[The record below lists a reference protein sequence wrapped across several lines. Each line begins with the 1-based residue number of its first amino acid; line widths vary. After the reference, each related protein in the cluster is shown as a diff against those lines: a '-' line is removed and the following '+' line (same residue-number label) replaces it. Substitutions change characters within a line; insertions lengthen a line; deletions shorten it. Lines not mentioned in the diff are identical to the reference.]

1 MKCAMIGLGMVS
13 ETYAQA
19 IMNST
24 DVTLDLVHARTSGSR
39 NTFVQKWPD
48 LGARAASDIDE
59 IARSDA
65 DFVIVTTPPNARL
78 EIVEQ
83 LAGAGKPILMEKP
96 VERDLKNACDVVA
109 ICAQHRVPL
118 GVMLQ
123 HRVRPIV
130 HQLYRILDDLGDIHV
145 VEVSVPWWRNQS
157 YYDEPGRGTYARDG
171 GGVVISQAIHTLDLM
186 LSLVGPV
193 DTVSSLMATSKS
205 HVLEAEDF
213 VSAGLRFS
221 SGAVG
226 HFTATTAAYPGRG
239 ESITLHCK
247 YGSVRLEAG
256 TLQIHWR
263 DGRTQT
269 IGQAATSGAGADP
282 MAFTSDWHQWMIE
295 DFAKSIAQNRLCLVT
310 GQEALKVHALIDA
323 LEWSSK
329 SGTVC
334 TVKALDAMGAG

>member
-1 MKCAMIGLGMVS
+1 
-13 ETYAQA
+13 
-19 IMNST
+19 
-24 DVTLDLVHARTSGSR
+24 
-39 NTFVQKWPD
+39 
-48 LGARAASDIDE
+48 
-59 IARSDA
+59 
-65 DFVIVTTPPNARL
+65 
-78 EIVEQ
+78 
-83 LAGAGKPILMEKP
+83 
-96 VERDLKNACDVVA
+96 
-109 ICAQHRVPL
+109 
-118 GVMLQ
+118 
-123 HRVRPIV
+123 
-130 HQLYRILDDLGDIHV
+130 
-145 VEVSVPWWRNQS
+145 
-157 YYDEPGRGTYARDG
+157 
-171 GGVVISQAIHTLDLM
+171 M

-205 HVLEAEDF
+205 HVMEAEDF

-329 SGTVC
+329 LGTVC
-334 TVKALDAMGAG
+334 TVKALDAVGAG